1 MLLFL
6 NSDYGAMKK
15 TETESLLSQTLRF
28 KTYKIYVNAIF
39 THVILKLCK
48 NKNLRY

>member
-1 MLLFL
+1 MLLLL

-15 TETESLLSQTLRF
+15 TETESIRSQIFSF
-28 KTYKIYVNAIF
+28 KTYKIYITAIF
-39 THVILKLCK
+39 AHVVLKLCK